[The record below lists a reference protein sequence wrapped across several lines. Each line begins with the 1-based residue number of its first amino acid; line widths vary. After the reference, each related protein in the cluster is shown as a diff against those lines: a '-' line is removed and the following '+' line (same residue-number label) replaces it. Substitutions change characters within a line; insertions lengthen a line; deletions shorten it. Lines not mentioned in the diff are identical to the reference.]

1 MAKKET
7 ETIFFTDKEDPGSFS
22 LSNQFA
28 EHLEFT
34 LVKDKNTATGAGCL
48 SCSFTCC
55 TRQNG

>member
-7 ETIFFTDKEDPGSFS
+7 ETIFFTDKEDPASFS

-34 LVKDKNTATGAGCL
+34 LVKDKNTATGVQMLIHAL
-48 SCSFTCC
+48 LTCC
-55 TRQNG
+55 T